1 MALNAGSLAADLANR
16 RELAPFWLV
25 TGSEDLLMLE
35 SADLLRRRAREL
47 GYTDR
52 QVLELS
58 ASADWSQLPDAAA
71 SIGMFDDKKFLEV
84 RLPSGRPGIK
94 GNKALPEFVERPVD
108 GVVTLFTMPRPDW
121 QGQKAAWSKPP
132 LLSSAIPWS
141 VRSYRSGSPDA
152 CALMARRP
160 PAMCLK
166 PLPISWKGI
175 F

>member
-121 QGQKAAWSKPP
+121 QGQKAAWWQAGRLPTGARQSRHCCR
-132 LLSSAIPWS
+132 
-141 VRSYRSGSPDA
+141 VRSRGA
-152 CALMARRP
+152 RAAAAVARRTH
-160 PAMCLK
+160 AR
-166 PLPISWKGI
+166 
-175 F
+175 